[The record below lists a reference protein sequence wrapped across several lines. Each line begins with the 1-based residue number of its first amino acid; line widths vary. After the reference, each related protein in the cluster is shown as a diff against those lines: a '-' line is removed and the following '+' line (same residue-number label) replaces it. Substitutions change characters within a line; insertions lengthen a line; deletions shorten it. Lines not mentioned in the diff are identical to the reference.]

1 MPNATPIFSP
11 ISLLTLQLLASTA
24 LVAAVLWFMWRLPRK
39 DAAAY
44 AGWTPWLAIGSA
56 WAGLFAVVS
65 AGLLWVL
72 PYPDRWLPWI
82 LLLLCPAAV
91 GAAVLVFWVYRGQTT
106 SGPAAMHRTQARFG
120 LTLGLLAVLIT
131 YAFVLTH
138 KALFTPV
145 GA

>member
-1 MPNATPIFSP
+1 MPDPPTNLSP
-11 ISLLTLQLLASTA
+11 ITRLTLQLLASAA
-24 LVAAVLWFMWRLPRK
+24 LVVAVLWFMWRLPRK
-39 DAAAY
+39 NTATY

-91 GAAVLVFWVYRGQTT
+91 GAAVLVFWVYRGQTN

-120 LTLGLLAVLIT
+120 LTLGLLAVLIA